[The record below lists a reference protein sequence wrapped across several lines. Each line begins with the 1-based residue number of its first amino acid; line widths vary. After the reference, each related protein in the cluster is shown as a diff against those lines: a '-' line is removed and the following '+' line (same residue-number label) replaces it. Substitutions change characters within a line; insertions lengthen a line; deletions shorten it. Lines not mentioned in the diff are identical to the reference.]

1 MADERKD
8 DTGRSIGDE
17 IRDEVRQNI
26 RDGIRRAREA
36 RRRRR
41 MMRRGGS
48 PGVFIGLVLLCLGV
62 IFLLDQQGIFPARE
76 IFVFFWPGVLIFFG
90 MLSLLSGRHTHSV
103 FWGSLLIV
111 VGAILLGDDL
121 GYLHIPIATLWPLAL
136 IAFGIWLLLLATGTI
151 SSRPDPYRWE
161 DWHDWHD
168 PKYWKEDWNKWQ
180 NWEGKSA
187 AWFKTPGVSG
197 GVGTSSSGF
206 GPASAS
212 TTPPPGAAAY
222 VDDSDSEFSR
232 SVIFSGFK
240 MRVLSQHFKYGKAGV
255 VLGGFHIDLTR
266 ADMDDTAII
275 HIEAVFGGGEIRIPE
290 NWKLVIEGGAI
301 GGAFVDETFY
311 HPTDPSAPVKRL
323 MVRGSV
329 VFGGVVIKN

>member
-1 MADERKD
+1 MTDERKD
-8 DTGRSIGDE
+8 DPGKSIGDE

-41 MMRRGGS
+41 MMRHGGP
-48 PGVFIGLVLLCLGV
+48 PGVFIGLVLLCIGV

-76 IFVFFWPGVLIFFG
+76 IFHFFWPGVLIFFG
-90 MLSLLSGRHTHSV
+90 MMSLLSGRHTHSW
-103 FWGSLLIV
+103 FWGSLLLV

-121 GYLHIPIATLWPLAL
+121 GYLHIPIGTLWPLIL
-136 IAFGIWLLLLATGTI
+136 IAFGLWLLLLATGTI
-151 SSRPDPYRWE
+151 SSRRDAHRWE
-161 DWHDWHD
+161 EWHD
-168 PKYWKEDWNKWQ
+168 PDDWKDWGDWHKWQ
-180 NWEGKSA
+180 NWQAKSG
-187 AWFKTPGVSG
+187 AWFNAAGSPGMT
-197 GVGTSSSGF
+197 GTSPSGS
-206 GPASAS
+206 GAAS
-212 TTPPPGAAAY
+212 TPPPGTAY

-232 SVIFSGFK
+232 TVIFSGFK

-290 NWKLVIEGGAI
+290 NWKVVIEGGAI

-311 HPTDPSAPVKRL
+311 HPADPSVPVKRL
-323 MVRGSV
+323 IVRGTV
-329 VFGGVVIKN
+329 AFGGVVIKN